1 MSSKKKI
8 EKRYRCI
15 SCNETFTVK
24 AGKKPRC
31 PSCMSIHS
39 VEPAAEKEP
48 LSLPSWWKHAAVAI
62 GVAGLAVGGYFLY
75 EHLSQGPAP
84 VTADPATL
92 GAVESE
98 TLMSFLDEEQIEDE
112 NMIDPFDSGEPLA
125 AFAEKHKG
133 FGSAQKKAA
142 GIYRA
147 IIDLKGKGAYTPFV
161 PRQARKTPVKN
172 AGETFASL
180 TGDGKPE
187 LYSLEL
193 AVLFTVAA
201 RLAGLAS
208 VVVEVVEYPD
218 AKAPLDPSGNFGH
231 FASAVYTGGSYEGP
245 FELYDAHQ
253 GRTQPG
259 DKAEVVPLRD
269 AEVVAHMLNHKA
281 VRLVSVKFDAK
292 EALIKLE
299 DALILSPDSP
309 QFHTLQA
316 LIYVTSGGIEEGKE
330 ELRKAMQS
338 RPDAA
343 RLVKWGAILLAED
356 EPEEAMAE
364 IRKAIDLKPD
374 YALAH
379 ASLAMALLA
388 EDEID
393 EASRELTLAREMDPA
408 DPLIPVYESNFYLA
422 TGRVD
427 KALKAAERAYEQNYH
442 DPQTGLLL
450 ANIYAQTG
458 HEDKM
463 RVVLQEIRENEDLPA
478 ELLSFIDSQLGQVSY
493 DEDDDEDE
501 DLDLLDDDEDEDD
514 EDLDALAL
522 DKPGIGKKPSEGF
535 LTGGS
540 GSGLGLR
547 PGGGN
552 DPFGLSLKKGGG
564 LLSGGN

>member
-1 MSSKKKI
+1 MSATKKN

-15 SCNETFTVK
+15 SCSETFTVK

-39 VEPAAEKEP
+39 VEPVAEKDP
-48 LSLPSWWKHAAVAI
+48 LSLPSWWKHAAVAV
-62 GVAGLAVGGYFLY
+62 GVAALAVGGYFLY

-84 VTADPATL
+84 VTTDPATL
-92 GAVESE
+92 GAVESKR
-98 TLMSFLDEEQIEDE
+98 LMSYLDEEQIEDE
-112 NMIDPFDSGEPLA
+112 NMIDPFSSGEPLA
-125 AFAEKHKG
+125 TFADKHTG
-133 FGSAQKKAA
+133 FGSAQKKAS

-147 IIDLKGKGAYTPFV
+147 IIDLKGKGAYTPFI
-161 PRQARKTPVKN
+161 PRQSRKTPVKS
-172 AGETFASL
+172 AGDAFEALS
-180 TGDGKPE
+180 GDGKPE

-193 AVLFTVAA
+193 AALFTKAA
-201 RLAGLAS
+201 RLAGLAC
-208 VVVEVVEYPD
+208 VVVEVVDYPD
-218 AKAPLDPSGNFGH
+218 SRAPLDPSGNFGH
-231 FASAVYTGGSYEGP
+231 FASVVYSSGSYEGEL
-245 FELYDAHQ
+245 ELYDLHQ

-259 DKAEVVPLRD
+259 SEAEIIPLRD

-299 DALILSPDSP
+299 DALILSPESP

-316 LIYVTSGGIEEGKE
+316 LIYVTSGGIEEGKD
-330 ELRKAMQS
+330 ELRKAMQI
-338 RPDAA
+338 RTDAA
-343 RLVKWGAILLAED
+343 WLVKWGAILLAED
-356 EPEEAMAE
+356 ETEEAIAQ

-379 ASLAMALLA
+379 ASLAMSLLA

-393 EASRELTLAREMDPA
+393 EANHELNLAKEMDPA
-408 DPLIPVYESNFYLA
+408 DPLIPVYESSFYLA

-427 KALKAAERAYEQNYH
+427 KALKAAERAYEQNFK

-458 HEDKM
+458 HKDKM

-478 ELLSFIDSQLGQVSY
+478 ELISFIDAQLGEVSY
-493 DEDDDEDE
+493 DDDDDDD
-501 DLDLLDDDEDEDD
+501 DLDLIDDDDD
-514 EDLDALAL
+514 DDDDDDLAL
-522 DKPGIGKKPSEGF
+522 DKPGIGEKPSEGF

-540 GSGLGLR
+540 CSGLGLR

>member
-1 MSSKKKI
+1 MSSKKKT

-15 SCNETFTVK
+15 SCKETFTVK
-24 AGKKPRC
+24 PGKKPRC

-39 VEPAAEKEP
+39 VEPVTEKEGP
-48 LSLPSWWKHAAVAI
+48 SLPSWWRHAAIAV
-62 GVAGLAVGGYFLY
+62 GVAALAVGGYFLY

-84 VTADPATL
+84 VTTDPKTL
-92 GAVESE
+92 GAVESD

-112 NMIDPFDSGEPLA
+112 NMIDPFSSGEALA
-125 AFAEKHKG
+125 AFADENKG
-133 FGSAQKKAA
+133 FGSAQKKAS
-142 GIYRA
+142 GLYRA
-147 IIDLKGKGAYTPFV
+147 IIELKGKGAYTAFV
-161 PRQARKTPVKN
+161 PRQSRKTQVMN
-172 AGETFASL
+172 AGETLAAL
-180 TGDGKPE
+180 TGDDKPE

-193 AVLFTVAA
+193 AVLFTRAA

-208 VVVEVVEYPD
+208 VVVEVVDYPD
-218 AKAPLDPSGNFGH
+218 SRSPLDPSGNFGH
-231 FASAVYTGGSYEGP
+231 FASAVYSSGTYEGEL
-245 FELYDAHQ
+245 ELYDLHQ
-253 GRTQPG
+253 GRTQPEG
-259 DKAEVVPLRD
+259 KAEVVPLRD
-269 AEVVAHMLNHKA
+269 AEVVAHVLNHEA

-299 DALILSPDSP
+299 DALILSPGTP

-330 ELRKAMQS
+330 ELRRALQA
-338 RPDAA
+338 RPDAQ

-356 EPEEAMAE
+356 ETEEALAE

-379 ASLAMALLA
+379 ASLAMTLLA

-393 EASRELTLAREMDPA
+393 EAGRELAMAKEMDPA
-408 DPLIPVYESNFYLA
+408 DPLVPVYESNFYLA
-422 TGRVD
+422 TGRVE
-427 KALKAAERAYEQNYH
+427 KALRAAERAYEQNYH

-458 HEDKM
+458 HKDKM

-478 ELLSFIDSQLGQVSY
+478 ELLSFIDSQLGEISY
-493 DEDDDEDE
+493 AEEEDDDDD
-501 DLDLLDDDEDEDD
+501 DLDLLDDDDDDEDD
-514 EDLDALAL
+514 SLAL
-522 DKPGIGKKPSEGF
+522 DKPGIGEKPSEGF

-547 PGGGN
+547 PGGAGG